1 MSVFRQRAH
10 DDVGEEQPRHR
21 CGHFKLA
28 RKVTTC
34 GWKDNAV
41 LDCNRRWNHSFSIS
55 QTATRDERL
64 PPPLPGQQTKMEAF
78 LRHFPDSNPGW
89 KPSFGISQTAIRD
102 GSLPPAFPRQQLE
115 MEAFLRHFP
124 DSNPGWK
131 PSSGISQ
138 VAIRDRSLPPAF
150 PGLHPGNPS
159 RRAGFSAD
167 FQGTTTYVLC
177 TTTLMLWLSGI
188 IAVPLS
194 RNLLIFC
201 SRHAGLRTAAAMRCG
216 TLRV

>member
-89 KPSFGISQTAIRD
+89 KPSSGISQT
-102 GSLPPAFPRQQLE
+102 
-115 MEAFLRHFP
+115 
-124 DSNPGWK
+124 
-131 PSSGISQ
+131 
-138 VAIRDRSLPPAF
+138 AIRDRSLPPAF

-216 TLRV
+216 TLRVSNPARKEIEGYDKAKNDQSIASFVESDAR

>member
-78 LRHFPDSNPGW
+78 LRHFPDCIPEILPGAL
-89 KPSFGISQTAIRD
+89 G
-102 GSLPPAFPRQQLE
+102 
-115 MEAFLRHFP
+115 
-124 DSNPGWK
+124 
-131 PSSGISQ
+131 
-138 VAIRDRSLPPAF
+138 
-150 PGLHPGNPS
+150 S
-159 RRAGFSAD
+159 RRISKGPQHMCCAP
-167 FQGTTTYVLC
+167 Q
-177 TTTLMLWLSGI
+177 
-188 IAVPLS
+188 P
-194 RNLLIFC
+194 
-201 SRHAGLRTAAAMRCG
+201 
-216 TLRV
+216 